1 MTRPSLCILATQV
14 ARCDNLKEMQH
25 GISTYVFLPRR
36 LSPGLLDTL
45 VAAGASVIEIFS
57 ARHHF
62 DYTDS
67 GAVRE
72 MANWFRSTHVTATMH
87 MPLYPDA
94 AWSRHTAPS
103 LNLIHAS
110 KAARIEAQ
118 DEVKRALE
126 AAEQV
131 PFRTCNIHL
140 GLKDDQWDNRSLDDS
155 LSAIEHLKAF
165 AGPLGVKLVLENLPN
180 EVATP
185 ANLVEIVRIGH
196 FSNVE
201 FCLDTG
207 HANLADPIPETG
219 HAPAKSGIEQAF
231 EAFGDK
237 LAELHLHDNHG
248 SRDEHLWPGS
258 GNIDWK
264 LVAERIAALK
274 SPPVGMLEIAHELG
288 DDGTKIA
295 EKSEAAFRLFRT

>member
-1 MTRPSLCILATQV
+1 
-14 ARCDNLKEMQH
+14 MQQ
-25 GISTYVFLPRR
+25 GISTHIFLPRR
-36 LSPGLLDTL
+36 LSPSLLDKL
-45 VAAGASVIEIFS
+45 GDAGASTIEVFS

-62 DYTDS
+62 DYTDA

-72 MANWFRSTHVTATMH
+72 LANWFRSTNVTAAMH

-94 AWSRHTAPS
+94 AWSRHTAPT
-103 LNLIHAS
+103 LNLIDAS

-131 PFRTCNIHL
+131 PFQTCVIHL
-140 GLKDDQWDNRSLDDS
+140 GLKDERWDGRSLDDS

-165 AGPLGVKLVLENLPN
+165 AGPLGLKLLLENLAN

-196 FSNVE
+196 FANVG

-207 HANLADPIPETG
+207 HANLAEAIPETG

-231 EAFGDK
+231 EVFGER

-248 SRDEHLWPGS
+248 PSGMRNEHLWPGD
-258 GNIDWK
+258 GDIDWAAVK
-264 LVAERIAALK
+264 QRIAALK
-274 SPPVGMLEIAHELG
+274 EQPVGVLDIAHELAV
-288 DDGTKIA
+288 DEATVRTKA
-295 EKSEAAFRLFRT
+295 EEVWRAIS